1 MRAVLVCGGE
11 MPDPAIIARYR
22 EDAKDL
28 LIGVDSGASHI
39 LRAGLLPDIVF
50 GDLDSID
57 PEDLRAIES
66 RNVRIQR
73 FPAEKDFTDTAA
85 AIRHAVGVGCS
96 EIVLLAAVG
105 RRIDHMTAN
114 ILSLRVLTEAGV
126 RVVIAD
132 DRNEMTAVTDHYRRA
147 RADRPFP
154 SAFVSLLPLT
164 DEVTGITTRGLKYP
178 LVNGTLSMRDPSHGI
193 SNEVVDDRFE
203 IDIAGGVLMVSIS
216 RD

>member
-1 MRAVLVCGGE
+1 MKAVLVCGGE
-11 MPDPAIIARYR
+11 MPDPGIIGRYR
-22 EDAKDL
+22 EGPKAL

-39 LRAGLLPDIVF
+39 LRAGLLPDVVF

-57 PEDLRAIES
+57 SGDLRAIES
-66 RNVRIQR
+66 RGVRIHR
-73 FPAEKDFTDTAA
+73 FPPEKDFTDTAA
-85 AIRHAVGVGCS
+85 AVRHAVEVGCR

-105 RRIDHMTAN
+105 RRVDHMTAN
-114 ILSLRVLTEAGV
+114 ILSMRVLAEAGI
-126 RVVIAD
+126 RVIVAD
-132 DRNEMTAVTDHYRRA
+132 DHNELTAITDRYARE
-147 RADRPFP
+147 RADLPFP
-154 SAFVSLLPLT
+154 SAFVSLIPLT

-203 IDIAGGVLMVSIS
+203 IDVAGGVLMVAVS